1 MENCTT
7 RDLTPYGP
15 LQKDKP
21 MLFDRTN
28 LLRITIAFILG
39 GSIAFVSAE
48 YSAFVP
54 VVTVLVLVYAATAA
68 MKWVK
73 RSSKG

>member
-1 MENCTT
+1 M
-7 RDLTPYGP
+7 R
-15 LQKDKP
+15 
-21 MLFDRTN
+21 FDRNNIMTFA
-28 LLRITIAFILG
+28 IAFIAG
-39 GSIAFVSAE
+39 GGTAFVSAE

-54 VVTVLVLVYAATAA
+54 VVTVLLLVAAATAA

>member
-1 MENCTT
+1 MT
-7 RDLTPYGP
+7 
-15 LQKDKP
+15 
-21 MLFDRTN
+21 FA
-28 LLRITIAFILG
+28 IAFIAG
-39 GSIAFVSAE
+39 GGTAFVSAE

-54 VVTVLVLVYAATAA
+54 VVTVLLLVAAATAA

>member
-1 MENCTT
+1 M
-7 RDLTPYGP
+7 R
-15 LQKDKP
+15 
-21 MLFDRTN
+21 FDRKNTM
-28 LLRITIAFILG
+28 IFAIAFVVG
-39 GSIAFVSAE
+39 GGIAFVSAK

-54 VVTVLVLVYAATAA
+54 VVTVLVLVSAATAA